1 MTTRTA
7 RGRGQ
12 CWIGISVEAAIA
24 PQADEHRHGA
34 LVEATKVEGQLKRII
49 ACVKHEKRDG
59 VGAALLRQLVG
70 LLPHEAADLLSSQG
84 IDILP
89 GHQTLDLDGCR
100 PPVTGEAELR
110 YPDPLIRP
118 PCHNRLAGRVARGMV
133 VEATRGT
140 SFGIAAS
147 PDAQSY
153 RIDRFVLREQR
164 MRGNEA

>member
-1 MTTRTA
+1 M
-7 RGRGQ
+7 
-12 CWIGISVEAAIA
+12 
-24 PQADEHRHGA
+24 
-34 LVEATKVEGQLKRII
+34 
-49 ACVKHEKRDG
+49 
-59 VGAALLRQLVG
+59 GAALLRQLVG

-89 GHQTLDLDGCR
+89 GHQTLDRDGCR
-100 PPVTGEAELR
+100 PTVTGEAELR
-110 YPDPLIRP
+110 YPLIRP

-147 PDAQSY
+147 PDAQIY

-164 MRGNEA
+164 MRGNEATYLLR